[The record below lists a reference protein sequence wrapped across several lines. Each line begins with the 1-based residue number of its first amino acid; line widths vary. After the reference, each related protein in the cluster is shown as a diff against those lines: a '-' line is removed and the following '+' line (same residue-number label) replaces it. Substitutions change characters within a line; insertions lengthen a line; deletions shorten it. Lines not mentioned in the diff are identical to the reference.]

1 MESDAR
7 ITELEA
13 MLGLLDDQVDQLNQ
27 VVFRQQEQIDSLQ
40 GQLRLVWQRMNS
52 QGAVESLDP
61 RDEIPPHY

>member
-40 GQLRLVWQRMNS
+40 GQLRLIWQRMNS